1 MNKMFKMNFLL
12 LLILCHITFFI
23 LTLRIEHS
31 IIIPV
36 NDYHFHLYYQR
47 GMIRLMQGFTKL
59 GKLSGITLLLLLTVM
74 MVLTGC
80 NATQKNTETEKKEQT
95 STEAKESN
103 SRTIKHEMGETII
116 TNTPQKIVTLELSFV
131 DSLNTLGIKP
141 IGIADDNKKDMIAK
155 LVGRDIDYTSVG
167 TREQPNL
174 EVISSL
180 QPDLIIADA
189 ERHSAIYKDLQQI
202 APTIVLKSRE
212 STYQDN
218 LDSFKTIAETLD
230 QKEAAEKRLNEH
242 KQIINEINSKLS
254 HDSNLTVLPAVVRDT
269 SFQAHTTSSYDGEL
283 LEQLGLKVAIQNEQ
297 PYVEMSLEQL
307 VEINPDVLL
316 LANNEGKLLT
326 DEWKENPLWKDL
338 KAVKNEQIYSVD
350 RDLWTRFRGIIS
362 AEAIAKDTLTKLNEK

>member
-1 MNKMFKMNFLL
+1 
-12 LLILCHITFFI
+12 
-23 LTLRIEHS
+23 
-31 IIIPV
+31 
-36 NDYHFHLYYQR
+36 
-47 GMIRLMQGFTKL
+47 MIRLMQGFTKL